1 MGPMLRVFLGLT
13 DASQVMRRWIKVYMM
28 LALGY
33 SSINCI
39 VPKK

>member
-1 MGPMLRVFLGLT
+1 MLRVFLGLT
-13 DASQVMRRWIKVYMM
+13 DASQVIRRWVKVYMM

-39 VPKK
+39 VVPKK